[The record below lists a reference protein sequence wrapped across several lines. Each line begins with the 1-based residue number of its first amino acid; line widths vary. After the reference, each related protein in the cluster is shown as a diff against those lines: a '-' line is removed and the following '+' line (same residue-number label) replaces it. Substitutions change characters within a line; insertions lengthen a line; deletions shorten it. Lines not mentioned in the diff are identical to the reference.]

1 MWPENVSAS
10 PLSRLWDGL
19 EGFVQEWDKISVK
32 IPSSKNHLPLEEMS
46 YQFSFIWMVL
56 MTGDLQNNTIITLC
70 RFIRQEEMKLLP
82 LIFLKIP
89 ACEG

>member
-1 MWPENVSAS
+1 MSAS

-19 EGFVQEWDKISVK
+19 EGFVQEWDKISAK
-32 IPSSKNHLPLEEMS
+32 SPSSKNHLPLEEMF
-46 YQFSFIWMVL
+46 YQFSFIRMVL
-56 MTGDLQNNTIITLC
+56 MMGDSQNNTKITLC
-70 RFIRQEEMKLLP
+70 RFIGLEEMKLLL

>member
-1 MWPENVSAS
+1 MSAS
-10 PLSRLWDGL
+10 PLSRLGDRL
-19 EGFVQEWDKISVK
+19 EGIVQEWDKISAK
-32 IPSSKNHLPLEEMS
+32 SPSSKNHLPLEEVS
-46 YQFSFIWMVL
+46 YQFSFILMVL
-56 MTGDLQNNTIITLC
+56 MMGDSQNNTKITLC